1 MTAPAPDAT
10 PLWRTWLRR
19 IAASG
24 SKVALFVIALGLL
37 AIGLGWNGAAGRGG
51 QVKVLEPDGT
61 TAYVSDTRAQVPWL
75 LSGGFLGLGL
85 VVIGSTM
92 LLTSSQRLD
101 RARLEAKFDEVVD
114 AIGSAGS
121 GSGRPERAPTD
132 VSGLVVAG
140 SSSYHR
146 PDCRLVEGREDVTY
160 LTPAEATEQ
169 GMRACRICSPQ
180 KAPAS
185 A

>member
-1 MTAPAPDAT
+1 MTAPAPEHE
-10 PLWRTWLRR
+10 PIWRTWLRR
-19 IAASG
+19 IATSG
-24 SKVALFVIALGLL
+24 SKVALVVIALGLL

-51 QVKVLEPDGT
+51 QVKVLEPDGS

-85 VVIGSTM
+85 VVIGSTL
-92 LLTSSQRLD
+92 LLTSSQRVD
-101 RARLEAKFDEVVD
+101 RARLEAKLDEVVD
-114 AIGSAGS
+114 AIGNTGN
-121 GSGRPERAPTD
+121 GRAERAPTD

-146 PDCRLVEGREDVTY
+146 PDCRLVEGRDDVTY

-180 KAPAS
+180 QAPAK